1 MEEKAVKKL
10 LHRRLKDITMS
21 SEFRN
26 FLITLIVLIVIIFY
40 LGGQPTWKEL
50 QKRERIDLKTL
61 ISACLDAVEMGG
73 KEVGNVPAG
82 FFVFYCDGV
91 GGEGE
96 GTARHRREE
105 QGPDQGGSQRS
116 RHGGRHGLAQGH
128 VLQPPGVLPQHQL
141 RLRGEGAQGP
151 RDVCPRDSQEN
162 PRRSQRGWWRDI
174 C

>member
-73 KEVGNVPAG
+73 KEVGTVPAG

-91 GGEGE
+91 GGEGVL
-96 GTARHRREE
+96 H
-105 QGPDQGGSQRS
+105 PLS
-116 RHGGRHGLAQGH
+116 HGL
-128 VLQPPGVLPQHQL
+128 PGT
-141 RLRGEGAQGP
+141 
-151 RDVCPRDSQEN
+151 
-162 PRRSQRGWWRDI
+162 
-174 C
+174 